1 MKKTYKKFKIGTLAL
16 GVGVMSMFGGVA
28 CDTAHGAITGA
39 IVPAGTYGLNEG
51 WVLRGTGHNGVRVLT
66 KNYPTGTAVI
76 AFNNNGNFVQSIFFR
91 NNGNFGAFNATLTD
105 PAIAH
110 LFPNDGFMILTDF
123 SYRVTNGVRNVTFFG
138 VHFTL

>member
-1 MKKTYKKFKIGTLAL
+1 M

-28 CDTAHGAITGA
+28 CDTAHGAQTGT

-51 WVLRGTGHNGVRVLT
+51 WFLRGEGHNGVRVLT

-76 AFNNNGNFVQSIFFR
+76 SLNNDGNFGQSIFFG
-91 NNGNFGAFNATLTD
+91 NNGFGAFDATLLD

-110 LFPNDGFMILTDF
+110 LFPNNGFMILTDF